1 MDEDDFLRRLAALVE
16 YTDNLYNKVS
26 SDWLEHL
33 EESGMSPVNLKTK
46 KVSDIM
52 NDSSIRKAVMEY
64 QAYLNDI
71 DLNNLFKHESASDFV
86 ICYRIKMQNSI
97 EDKIL
102 RYSSEELHQN
112 GKVPINKC
120 LNDLFGIRVVADVS
134 ISHEAIQSYINQ
146 KYSHLRCIDSSKD
159 VQDPIKYPNIKYI
172 ATHIY
177 YKGRNDNRLFPWE
190 LQVWRKGNSSM
201 NDKSHRLYKQDYTE
215 WESDETVNE
224 G

>member
-1 MDEDDFLRRLAALVE
+1 MDKDEFLSRLAGLVE
-16 YTDNLYNKVS
+16 YTDELYNDVS
-26 SDWLEHL
+26 CKWLKHL
-33 EESGMSPVNLKTK
+33 GDSGVSAINLKAK

-52 NDSSIRKAVMEY
+52 NDSRIREAVMEY
-64 QAYLNDI
+64 RAYLNDI
-71 DLNNLFKHESASDFV
+71 DLNNLFRHDSAPDFV

-120 LNDLFGIRVVADVS
+120 LNDLFGVRVVADVT
-134 ISHEAIQSYINQ
+134 ISHDDIQSFINS
-146 KYSHLRCIDSSKD
+146 KYGHLRCIDSSKD
-159 VQDPIKYPNIKYI
+159 VQDPINHPNIQYI

-190 LQVWRKGNSSM
+190 LQIWSKGNRSM
-201 NDKSHRLYKQDYTE
+201 NDESHRLYKQDYIE
-215 WESDETVNE
+215 WESDQTVSE